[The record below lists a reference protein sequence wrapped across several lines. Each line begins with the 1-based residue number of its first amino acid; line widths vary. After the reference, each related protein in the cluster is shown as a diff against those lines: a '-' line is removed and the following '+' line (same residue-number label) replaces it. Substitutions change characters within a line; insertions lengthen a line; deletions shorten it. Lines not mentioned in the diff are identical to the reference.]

1 MTRTLA
7 LALAATL
14 LAPLPAL
21 AQSQL
26 DRMEAVSERANVLLN
41 EALVAQYPALAGNL
55 PAPEWDDEVRGA
67 YACVLDGFV
76 AASGEA
82 AVDDMLDQAEAAM
95 EGATAET
102 LMSGAMDNM
111 VQPPAGMTDQQAQ
124 ALMGSCGV
132 VEIMMTRM
140 AESGA
145 MSIMMQQ

>member
-1 MTRTLA
+1 MTRLA
-7 LALAATL
+7 PLALAAVL

-26 DRMEAVSERANVLLN
+26 DRMEAVSEQANALLN
-41 EALVAQYPALAGNL
+41 EALVAQYPALEGNL
-55 PAPEWDDEVRGA
+55 PAPEWDDEVRAA

-82 AVDDMLDQAEAAM
+82 GVDVMLAQAEAAM
-95 EGATAET
+95 AGATAET
-102 LMSGAMDNM
+102 LMSGAMDGA
-111 VQPPAGMTDQQAQ
+111 VQPPPGMSEAEAQ

-132 VEIMMTRM
+132 VEIMMARM

-145 MSIMMQQ
+145 MTIMMQQ